1 MVPSDAVGEGETLEM
16 KILPQLKGPFSV
28 SDKYTIITLY
38 YWIIL
43 SLPLHKPVQI
53 FMGHCLE
60 MPVYQ
65 KSRDVVILRADHNLV
80 SGSDLH
86 CFEPILNPDVSDTYP
101 VLSFQIQNFCILC
114 AALQKETSGSVT
126 HQLDSN
132 LDSITTSSGHQDEP
146 KPKKQCKALYAV
158 VLYEPEEEH
167 VPFNILIY
175 VCHSCNGAITV
186 RLLDCH
192 ALS

>member
-1 MVPSDAVGEGETLEM
+1 M

-28 SDKYTIITLY
+28 SDKYTVITLY

-43 SLPLHKPVQI
+43 SLPLHKPVQVY
-53 FMGHCLE
+53 MGHCLE

-65 KSRDVVILRADHNLV
+65 KSKDVVLLRADHNLV

-101 VLSFQIQNFCILC
+101 VLSFEIQNFCILC
-114 AALQKETSGSVT
+114 AALQKKTSGSSVQHFNSNT
-126 HQLDSN
+126 NSKTAILD
-132 LDSITTSSGHQDEP
+132 DIDEP
-146 KPKKQCKALYAV
+146 KPKKQCRAV
-158 VLYEPEEEH
+158 YSVILYEPKEKH

-175 VCHSCNGAITV
+175 VCQSCNGAITV

-192 ALS
+192 ACIIIEFILYVSRDEL